1 MKNKNILNSN
11 LYTALR
17 YLYYFLTTN
26 LLFLL
31 ANILFFLVFF
41 SVPLL
46 VENVLIYSLALIPTG
61 PALAALFFSMGILVR
76 QKSLAPVK
84 DFFRGYK
91 DSLKISLFFW
101 TIQLSLSVIVLVD
114 AFYFYT
120 KGSMLVAITFAL
132 AFILLAVFSMIGFP
146 MMAIFEITVANIY
159 RSAVVIMWRYF
170 RKQLGNLLTII
181 AFAVIF
187 YAFPSEMFLFFFSLI
202 AFYIMRSNQTMFID
216 LESQFSQINGSY
228 ERGTHDD

>member
-1 MKNKNILNSN
+1 M
-11 LYTALR
+11 YTALR

-31 ANILFFLVFF
+31 VNMLFFVVFF

-61 PALAALFFSMGILVR
+61 PALAALFFSMGVLVR
-76 QKSLAPVK
+76 QKSLVPLK

-91 DSLKISLFFW
+91 DNLKVSLVFW
-101 TIQLSLSVIVLVD
+101 VIQLTLSVIVLVD

-120 KGSMLVAITFAL
+120 KGSVLVAIIFAL
-132 AFILLAVFSMIGFP
+132 VFVLLAIFSMIGFP
-146 MMAIFEITVANIY
+146 MLAIFEITVANIY

>member
-1 MKNKNILNSN
+1 
-11 LYTALR
+11 
-17 YLYYFLTTN
+17 
-26 LLFLL
+26 
-31 ANILFFLVFF
+31 NILFFLVFF

-61 PALAALFFSMGILVR
+61 PALAALFFSMGVLVR
-76 QKSLAPVK
+76 QKSLVPLK

-91 DSLKISLFFW
+91 DNLKVSLVFW
-101 TIQLSLSVIVLVD
+101 VIQLTLSVIVLVD

-120 KGSMLVAITFAL
+120 KGSVLVAIIFAL
-132 AFILLAVFSMIGFP
+132 VFVLLAIFSMIGFP
-146 MMAIFEITVANIY
+146 MLAIFEITVANIY

>member
-1 MKNKNILNSN
+1 MKDKNILNSN

-31 ANILFFLVFF
+31 ANALFFVVFF

-46 VENVLIYSLALIPTG
+46 VENVFIYSLALIPTG

-91 DSLKISLFFW
+91 DNLKVSLVFW
-101 TIQLSLSVIVLVD
+101 MIQLTLNVIVLVD

-120 KGSMLVAITFAL
+120 RGSVLVAVIFAV
-132 AFILLAVFSMIGFP
+132 AFILLTIFSMIGFP
-146 MMAIFEITVANIY
+146 MLAVFEITVANIY
-159 RSAVVIMWRYF
+159 RSAVVIVWRYF
-170 RKQLGNLLTII
+170 KKQLGNLLTII
-181 AFAVIF
+181 AFVVIF
-187 YAFPSEMFLFFFSLI
+187 YAFPSEMFLFFFSII
-202 AFYIMRSNQTMFID
+202 AFYIMRSNQKMFTD
-216 LESQFSQINGSY
+216 LESQFSQTNGSY
-228 ERGTHDD
+228 ERGNQND

>member
-1 MKNKNILNSN
+1 M
-11 LYTALR
+11 YTALR

-31 ANILFFLVFF
+31 VNMLFFVVFF

-91 DSLKISLFFW
+91 DNLKVSIVFW
-101 TIQLSLSVIVLVD
+101 VIQLTLSVIVLVD

-120 KGSMLVAITFAL
+120 KGSVLVAIIFAL
-132 AFILLAVFSMIGFP
+132 VFVLLAVFSMIGFP
-146 MMAIFEITVANIY
+146 MLAIFEITVANIY

>member
-1 MKNKNILNSN
+1 M
-11 LYTALR
+11 YTALR
-17 YLYYFLTTN
+17 YLYYFLITN

-31 ANILFFLVFF
+31 VNMLFFVVFF

-120 KGSMLVAITFAL
+120 KGSMLVAIIFAL
-132 AFILLAVFSMIGFP
+132 VFVLLAVFSMIGFP

-170 RKQLGNLLTII
+170 RKQLGNLLTIM